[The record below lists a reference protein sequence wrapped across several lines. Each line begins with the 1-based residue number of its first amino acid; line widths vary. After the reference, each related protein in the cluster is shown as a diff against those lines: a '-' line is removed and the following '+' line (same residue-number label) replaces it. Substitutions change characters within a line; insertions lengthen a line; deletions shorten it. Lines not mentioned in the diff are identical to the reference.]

1 MVICLSVNEADARAQ
16 EEQASG
22 LAKAR
27 EGAELLAEYED
38 GRRSFWCIPHTD
50 IAAYVGIHFYKWHYL
65 YVIDFTYITVLPYLK
80 GGLDDSENYYVQI
93 ADQSGKPLDMPTGE
107 RKVPLCCPHIR

>member
-38 GRRSFWCIPHTD
+38 GRRSF
-50 IAAYVGIHFYKWHYL
+50 
-65 YVIDFTYITVLPYLK
+65 
-80 GGLDDSENYYVQI
+80 
-93 ADQSGKPLDMPTGE
+93 
-107 RKVPLCCPHIR
+107 